1 MANILGSF
9 TGKTNWQTTA
19 ALQDRPNHELNLA
32 EIIGTQKS
40 TDEKWNEAKLTYWGT
55 ADLIAGSGTQ
65 RGYFV
70 NEHADGNRDWGTFQ
84 GRITSAGGQ
93 VTLDG
98 TWTFTGGTGTF
109 NGLTGTGSYKGR
121 MISPSELEMTWEG
134 TYQLAAARA
143 AG

>member
-1 MANILGSF
+1 MANLSGSF

-19 ALQDRPNHELNLA
+19 ALHDRPNHELNLA

-40 TDEKWNEAKLTYWGT
+40 TDEKWNDANLTYWGT

-70 NEHADGNRDWGTFQ
+70 NEHTNGDRDWGTFQ

-93 VTLDG
+93 VTLEG

-109 NGLTGTGSYKGR
+109 NGLTGTGSYRGR
-121 MISPSELEMTWEG
+121 MISPTEVEMTWEG